1 MFSQTRFF
9 SKIRISKYDG
19 KNSPF
24 LKDLYKKLETN
35 LKIYKKENKKTSLT
49 LSEKILYSH
58 LENPKQKIIRGE
70 TYLKLRPDR
79 VAMQD
84 ATAQMALL
92 QFISSNMKKVQV
104 PTTIHCDHLILA
116 KTDGESDLK
125 DAKDENKEIYD
136 FLYSCSQ
143 KYNIGFWKPGSGII
157 HQILLE
163 NYAFPGGLM
172 IGTDSHTP
180 NAGGLGM
187 IAVGVGGADAV
198 DSMTGSSWELKC
210 PKIMGIKLKGN
221 LQKWVTSKDIILTLA
236 GKLTVKGGTGYILE
250 YFGPGVKSLSCTG
263 MATICN
269 MGAEL
274 GATTSIF
281 PYQNKMQ
288 DYLEKTD
295 RKEIS
300 TLLEE
305 DYNMW
310 TKDKKAEYDEIIEID
325 LNTIKPTINGPFSP
339 DVHNLVGEEFKNT
352 CKKNHWPLKMSSGLI
367 GSCTNSSY
375 EDLSNCASLASQ
387 AIKHGLTFKMPFFI
401 TPGSEKIKKT
411 MERDGFTEIFEKAG
425 GTILANA
432 CGPCIG
438 QWKRQDNITEKNS
451 IMTSYNRN
459 FAKRNDGN
467 EKTHTFVTSP
477 EHVVMC
483 GFAGNIDFDPKMD
496 IIQNDK
502 GEEFQFKPVHKRP
515 LPKKGFDKGN
525 ISFVEP
531 STHGKNIIIEKDS
544 NRLAILERFK
554 PWNGQ
559 DIIMKPV
566 LIKVKGKCTTDH
578 ISMAGPWLKYRG
590 HIDNISNNMLI
601 GAVNADNNK
610 VNLTYNQLTKK
621 FEKVP
626 QVARYYKL
634 KKEPWIIVGDENYGE
649 GSSREHAAIEPRH
662 LGCCVVLV
670 KSFARIHETNL
681 KKQGILALTFKNKK
695 DYEKI
700 NGRSQISILNLDKF
714 VKKVEPIEVIIH
726 HNDNTMYS
734 GYEKIEVNHS
744 YTKEQVKW
752 FQYGS
757 ALNFCNTIYKN

>member
-1 MFSQTRFF
+1 MSFRRRLFST
-9 SKIRISKYDG
+9 IRISKFDG
-19 KNSPF
+19 ENSPSI
-24 LKDLYKKLETN
+24 KTLYKKLEHN
-35 LKIYKKENKKTSLT
+35 LRIYMKENNKFSLT

-58 LENPKQKIIRGE
+58 LEDPKQKIKRGE

-92 QFISSNMKKVQV
+92 QFISSKMKKVAV

-116 KTDGESDLK
+116 RTGADSDLK

-136 FLYSCSQ
+136 FLYSSSQ

-163 NYAFPGGLM
+163 NYVFPGGLM

-187 IAVGVGGADAV
+187 LAVGVGGSDAV
-198 DSMTGSSWELKC
+198 DSMTGISWELKC
-210 PKIMGIKLKGN
+210 PKIMGIKLTGT
-221 LQKWVTSKDIILTLA
+221 LREWATPKDIILTLA

-250 YFGPGVKSLSCTG
+250 YFGSGAEKLSCSG

-281 PYQNKMQ
+281 PFQQKMK

-295 RKEIS
+295 RQDIAKIMTEN
-300 TLLEE
+300 
-305 DYNMW
+305 YNLW
-310 TKDKKAEYDEIIEID
+310 TKDTYAEYDEIIEINLD
-325 LNTIKPTINGPFSP
+325 TIQPTINGPFSP
-339 DVHNLVGEEFKNT
+339 DIHNIVGEEFKNT
-352 CKKNHWPLKMSSGLI
+352 CRRNKWPLKMSSGLI

-375 EDLSNCASLASQ
+375 EDLSNCASLVNQ
-387 AIKHGLTFKMPFFI
+387 AVKHGLTFKMPFYI

-411 MERDGFTEIFEKAG
+411 MDRDGFTSIFEKAG
-425 GTILANA
+425 GIVLANA

-438 QWKRQDNITEKNS
+438 QWKREDKVSTKNS

-483 GFAGNIDFDPKMD
+483 GFAGNIDFDPKID
-496 IIQNDK
+496 AVFNHK
-502 GEEFQFKPVHKRP
+502 GQAFKFKPVHNDP
-515 LPKKGFDKGN
+515 LPTHGFENAN

-531 STHGKNIIIEKDS
+531 SMSGSDIVVHKDS
-544 NRLAILERFK
+544 TRLALLEPFNPWDKKDILK
-554 PWNGQ
+554 
-559 DIIMKPV
+559 KPV
-566 LIKVKGKCTTDH
+566 LLKVKGKCTTDH

-601 GAVNADNNK
+601 GAVNSDNDR
-610 VNLTYNQLTKK
+610 VNLTYNQMTKN
-621 FEKVP
+621 FDKVP
-626 QVARYYKL
+626 EVARYYKS
-634 KKEPWIIVGDENYGE
+634 KNEPWIIVGGENYGE
-649 GSSREHAAIEPRH
+649 GSSREHAAIEPRY
-662 LGCCVVLV
+662 LGCQVVLV

-681 KKQGILALTFKNKK
+681 KKQGILALTFQNWE
-695 DYEKI
+695 DYDKI
-700 NGRSQISILNLDKF
+700 NGRSKLSFLNLKNFIDNL
-714 VKKVEPIEVIIH
+714 EPIQVLVHNEFKSEEII
-726 HNDNTMYS
+726 
-734 GYEKIEVNHS
+734 VNHTF
-744 YTKEQVKW
+744 TKEQVRW
-752 FQYGS
+752 FEAGS
-757 ALNFCNTIYKN
+757 ALNFCNKNHR